1 MHQRDPKHHLSLSA
15 PKSVLI
21 RLEKIYLLPFSI
33 SSDLTPTLPLTL
45 DLVCSHGL
53 QSENS
58 QLYKTALKI
67 TWGRRIWRFST
78 DLLLDSAVI
87 ENCFLFVIFSL
98 IWSCSDIA
106 CQVGREVVQWTK
118 VQWPKFSFKFY
129 SHFHWVLT
137 EGFLFSFIEFLWS
150 LESNFVCILSFVS
163 GCLRPGTKAAKTKS
177 IKNTYSFF
185 LLLMQFI
192 LFSIQADEKNLD
204 DYQDWCCYT
213 FFCQQLNQNGW
224 RLEIEKVNF
233 LFGDG

>member
-1 MHQRDPKHHLSLSA
+1 M
-15 PKSVLI
+15 
-21 RLEKIYLLPFSI
+21 
-33 SSDLTPTLPLTL
+33 
-45 DLVCSHGL
+45 
-53 QSENS
+53 
-58 QLYKTALKI
+58 
-67 TWGRRIWRFST
+67 
-78 DLLLDSAVI
+78 I

-150 LESNFVCILSFVS
+150 LGSNFVCILSFVS

-192 LFSIQADEKNLD
+192 LFSIQADEKKSGWLSRLMLLYLLLPAVESKWVKIWNWKSELSFWWWIKLNLMD
-204 DYQDWCCYT
+204 FESLDCNQLHCYQRKHEIRGINFSESATMMSISILAFEIHIWGSLWELGLCCSTLYLKMC
-213 FFCQQLNQNGW
+213 FIVLNVG
-224 RLEIEKVNF
+224 IM
-233 LFGDG
+233 

>member
-1 MHQRDPKHHLSLSA
+1 M
-15 PKSVLI
+15 
-21 RLEKIYLLPFSI
+21 
-33 SSDLTPTLPLTL
+33 
-45 DLVCSHGL
+45 
-53 QSENS
+53 
-58 QLYKTALKI
+58 
-67 TWGRRIWRFST
+67 
-78 DLLLDSAVI
+78 I

-204 DYQDWCCYT
+204 DNQDWCCYT
-213 FFCQQLNQNGW
+213 FFCQQLNQSGW
-224 RLEIEKVNF
+224 RFEIEKVNF
-233 LFGDG
+233 LSSDRQCW